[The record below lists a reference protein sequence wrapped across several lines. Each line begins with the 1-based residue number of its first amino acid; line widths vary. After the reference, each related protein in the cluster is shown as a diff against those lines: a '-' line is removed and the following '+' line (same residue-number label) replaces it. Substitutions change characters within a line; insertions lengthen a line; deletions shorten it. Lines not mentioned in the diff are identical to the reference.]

1 VPGNLNGRP
10 SYIRG
15 FPKHRDGTG
24 IASSLNVL
32 DFSAGTLLRHV
43 REGAVMRSSFSWM
56 LAAAIAWSGATAMA
70 GGQRTTDTR
79 IPSLLRPSLA
89 GSDNFNAYCAPCH
102 GRTGTGDGPV
112 APALTTR
119 PADLTTLA
127 IRNDGVFPSRSVRE
141 FVTHGNPAIAAH
153 GSSDMPIWGPTFR
166 SLEPSDTLVATR
178 IANIVA
184 YLESIQQERK

>member
-1 VPGNLNGRP
+1 LPHDV
-10 SYIRG
+10 
-15 FPKHRDGTG
+15 D
-24 IASSLNVL
+24 VV
-32 DFSAGTLLRHV
+32 DFSAGTLLKHI
-43 REGAVMRSSFSWM
+43 REGAVMRVSFSLI

-70 GGQRTTDTR
+70 GGQQTTDTR
-79 IPSLLRPSLA
+79 IPSLLRPSLT

-112 APALTTR
+112 APALKTR
-119 PADLTTLA
+119 PADLTKLA
-127 IRNDGVFPSRSVRE
+127 VRNDGVFPSRSVRG

-184 YLESIQQERK
+184 YLESIQQ

>member
-1 VPGNLNGRP
+1 VPGKVSGAS
-10 SYIRG
+10 SYFNG
-15 FPKHRDGTG
+15 FPRHRDGTA
-24 IASSLNVL
+24 IASSASVTN
-32 DFSAGTLLRHV
+32 FNAGTFLRHV
-43 REGAVMRSSFSWM
+43 REATVMRASFLWM
-56 LAAAIAWSGATAMA
+56 LAAAITWSATAAMA

-112 APALTTR
+112 AAALKTR
-119 PADLTTLA
+119 PADLTKLA
-127 IRNDGVFPSRSVRE
+127 FRNDGVFPSRSVRE

-184 YLESIQQERK
+184 YLESIQQ